1 MRNVN
6 LLALLVVAVAGALVW
21 HGDVNPDAFLLLVTG
36 LAIPARSD
44 GYQAV
49 GTGPANVRVVND
61 TEDAVPVEDAGHADP
76 VGLALIVLFLL
87 VVLLLLGV
95 LPTIR

>member
-6 LLALLVVAVAGALVW
+6 LLALIVVLVAGALVW
-21 HGDVNPDAFLLLVTG
+21 HGDVEPDAFLLLVTG

-49 GTGPANVRVVND
+49 GTGPANVRVVNEA
-61 TEDAVPVEDAGHADP
+61 EDAVPVEDAGHVDA
-76 VGLALIVLFLL
+76 GALALICLFLL
-87 VVLLLLGV
+87 ALALLLGV
-95 LPTIR
+95 LPTFR